1 MDFTN
6 IFLKPLTNFD
16 WRSFLGVSK
25 YFIIFLDIILVVA
38 FFYSLKKSLELRPD
52 LTLIKRKL
60 KPKESLVDKVVTAKH
75 WEALLKKSEAN
86 PPQSFVFAIIEA
98 DKFTDNILK
107 KLGYE
112 GEHMAD
118 RLARLNDGD
127 VKSLPKLWRV
137 HRVRNDL
144 VHTPDFEINAVDAKE
159 ILEVYEKFL
168 KELQV
173 L

>member
-1 MDFTN
+1 MDFNN

-16 WRSFLGVSK
+16 WRSFLVVTK
-25 YFIIFLDIILVVA
+25 YFIILLDIVLIAA
-38 FFYSLKKSLELRPD
+38 FFYSLKKSLELKPNLR
-52 LTLIKRKL
+52 LIKRKL
-60 KPKESLVDKVVTAKH
+60 KPKESLVDKIVTTKS
-75 WEALLKKSEAN
+75 WEALINKSEAN
-86 PPQSFVFAIIEA
+86 PPQSYVFAIIEA
-98 DKFTDNILK
+98 DKFVDDILK

-118 RLARLNDGD
+118 RLARLNDSD

-159 ILEVYEKFL
+159 ILEIYEKFL
-168 KELQV
+168 KELGV